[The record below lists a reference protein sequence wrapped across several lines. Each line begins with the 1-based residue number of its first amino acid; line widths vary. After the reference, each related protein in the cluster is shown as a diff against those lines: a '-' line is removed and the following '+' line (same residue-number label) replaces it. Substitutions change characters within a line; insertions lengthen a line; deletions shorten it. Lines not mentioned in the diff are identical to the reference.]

1 MESNKRLIPVVLVAL
16 MASLLISSAIFNS
29 CSTSDME
36 RDSAQ
41 GAHTVAEES
50 LAEIAGRYEVV
61 AMVTEGRQTTPEDLA
76 LLKGKGLTCT
86 ITLEADGTGTLNLF
100 GEQTGLTWDEKSIST
115 AEKSMSYT
123 YRDDQLVVVDGDS
136 SLTFSRAA

>member
-16 MASLLISSAIFNS
+16 VTSLLISSAIFRS
-29 CSTSDME
+29 CSTSGMGSG
-36 RDSAQ
+36 SAQ
-41 GAHTVAEES
+41 SAHTVAEES
-50 LAEIAGRYEVV
+50 LAKMAGRYEIV
-61 AMVTEGRQTTPEDLA
+61 AMVTEGKQTTPEDLE

-86 ITLEADGTGTLNLF
+86 ITLEADGTGTLDLF
-100 GEQTGLTWDEKSIST
+100 GEQTSLTWDEKSIST

-123 YRDDQLVVVDGDS
+123 YRDDQLIVADGDS